1 MKVFIES
8 INCGIWNAIM
18 NGPYVPMTLVNGVV
32 VEKPFDKL
40 TDVENKKVQ
49 YDCIAKNIINF
60 PLYLEEFFRVSQC
73 SSTKEIC
80 DIFGVTQEDTTGF
93 KRARKHAMV
102 QEYELYKM
110 Q

>member
-49 YDCIAKNIINF
+49 YDCIAKNIKTFLCILKSFLGCHNAHQQK
-60 PLYLEEFFRVSQC
+60 RSV
-73 SSTKEIC
+73 
-80 DIFGVTQEDTTGF
+80 IFLG
-93 KRARKHAMV
+93 
-102 QEYELYKM
+102 
-110 Q
+110 